1 MGDGDSQIMR
11 QPPRDPKEPILTSQH
26 WLAIGAYGVIIT
38 MSVLGSLVLSLT
50 WADMKEQQAVT
61 VSFLTLAFVQLW
73 HVFNMRDKGSGFI
86 LNDISRNPFIWGAL
100 GLCILLLVAAVYIPV
115 FANVLH
121 VVNPGKEGWMLI
133 LVMSGVPF
141 IIGQIAKFVNIKSS
155 A

>member
-1 MGDGDSQIMR
+1 
-11 QPPRDPKEPILTSQH
+11 
-26 WLAIGAYGVIIT
+26 
-38 MSVLGSLVLSLT
+38 
-50 WADMKEQQAVT
+50 MKEQQAVT

-100 GLCILLLVAAVYIPV
+100 GLCILLLLAAVYVPV

-121 VVNPGKEGWMLI
+121 VVNPGKEGWTLI
-133 LVMSGVPF
+133 LVMSGIPF
-141 IIGQIAKFVNIKSS
+141 IIGQIANFVNIKSS